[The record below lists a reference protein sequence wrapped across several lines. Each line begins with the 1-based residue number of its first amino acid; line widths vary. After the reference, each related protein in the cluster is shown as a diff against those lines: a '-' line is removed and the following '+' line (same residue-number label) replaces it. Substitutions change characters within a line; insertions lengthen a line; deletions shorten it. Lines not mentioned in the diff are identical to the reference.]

1 MAEQTVHDVVKEA
14 LSVDAPSSIGDI
26 ATSSIP
32 ALAGSG
38 QASTE
43 PNALFGND
51 QVHNIEI
58 AGLGRE
64 FAKSPLSEKALQ
76 AEASGGSDTDTSRN
90 DGLKDTAGGHARSN
104 SVKKPATF
112 KSVSVTKN
120 FLAKTAVGG
129 PNIKSND
136 KGKRIQTAFPIVFIL
151 TAIIASSAQPTPTM
165 SLNAKPR
172 LVAKSALGGL
182 GSRSGL
188 SGTKGPG
195 TGPDASKVWN
205 KNRGTSR
212 YAQDSHLTNLVCS
225 CSSSGGQTIYGRG
238 TQTAVWYTHGD
249 TTASR

>member
-1 MAEQTVHDVVKEA
+1 MAEQTAHDVVKEA
-14 LSVDAPSSIGDI
+14 LSVDAPSFIDDI
-26 ATSSIP
+26 ATSSTP
-32 ALAGSG
+32 AFAGSG

-43 PNALFGND
+43 TNPLFGND

-64 FAKSPLSEKALQ
+64 FAKSPLSEKASQ
-76 AEASGGSDTDTSRN
+76 AEASGGSDTDTSRT
-90 DGLKDTAGGHARSN
+90 DGLKDAAGGHVRSN
-104 SVKKPATF
+104 SVKKPTTF

-120 FLAKTAVGG
+120 FLAKAAVGG
-129 PNIKSND
+129 PNIKSSD
-136 KGKRIQTAFPIVFIL
+136 KGMRVRTQCPNDFVL
-151 TAIIASSAQPTPTM
+151 TAIIASSAQPTPTL

-205 KNRGTSR
+205 KNRGAS
-212 YAQDSHLTNLVCS
+212 SVCS
-225 CSSSGGQTIYGRG
+225 TLIL
-238 TQTAVWYTHGD
+238 D
-249 TTASR
+249 